1 VYAVWFNMLEGDDR
15 SKWPSGLFSDP
26 RVVEFWDGK
35 KILGRWFGHY
45 HDYLNEN
52 EVVWDT
58 YLLYGPGSRWSDG
71 PSDNVSGGSTIM
83 RTREQMR
90 RDLLDLLSR

>member
-1 VYAVWFNMLEGDDR
+1 MSVAGARWVQEEILTKHPSSRFRVYAVWFNMLEGDDR

-58 YLLYGPGSRWSDG
+58 YLLYGPGSR
-71 PSDNVSGGSTIM
+71 
-83 RTREQMR
+83 
-90 RDLLDLLSR
+90 